1 MGKIDIK
8 SKLKIDNVAVAIVM
22 FIVCVTLIC
31 VMFMQ
36 FKTVEET
43 DITDIENMREA
54 ELRTTLSEWKSK
66 YEEVA
71 TKLEETNKK
80 IAEYYEKVDKNEEAS
95 ELIDKE
101 LEQSNLIL
109 GKTDV
114 YGEGVVV
121 TVDDS
126 QDADI
131 LASCLVD
138 LVNELKYA
146 GAEAISINDI
156 RILSTT
162 EIVDLN
168 EYTSISVGGQRL
180 SSPYVIKA
188 IGNQKYL
195 SSILSL
201 KDSGFIDRYTNDG
214 YLVKLETPK
223 KVEILKYNGEMSI
236 KYLQDNK
243 EE

>member
-1 MGKIDIK
+1 MKKIDLK
-8 SKLKIDNVAVAIVM
+8 AKLKIDNIAMAIVM
-22 FIVCVTLIC
+22 FIICVTLIC
-31 VMFMQ
+31 IMFMQ

-66 YEEVA
+66 YEELE
-71 TKLEETNKK
+71 TKRNDTIKK
-80 IAEYYEKVDKNEEAS
+80 IAEYNDKIDKNEEAS

-101 LEQSNLIL
+101 LQQSNLTL

-114 YGEGVVV
+114 YGEGVVI
-121 TVDDS
+121 TLNDS
-126 QDADI
+126 EYEDI
-131 LASCLVD
+131 LSTDLID
-138 LVNELKYA
+138 LVNELRYA

-156 RILSTT
+156 RVISST

-180 SSPYVIKA
+180 SSPYVVKA
-188 IGNQKYL
+188 IGNQTYL
-195 SSILSL
+195 SSILNL
-201 KDSGFIDRYTNDG
+201 KDSGFVDRYTNSG
-214 YLVKLETPK
+214 YEVKLETPK
-223 KVEILKYNGEMSI
+223 KVEILRYNGNLSI
-236 KYLQDNK
+236 KYLQENK